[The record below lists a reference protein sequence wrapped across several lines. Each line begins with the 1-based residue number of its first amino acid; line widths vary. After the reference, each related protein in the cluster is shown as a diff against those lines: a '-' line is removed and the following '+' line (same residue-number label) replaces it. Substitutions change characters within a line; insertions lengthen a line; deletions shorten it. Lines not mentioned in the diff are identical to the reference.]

1 MVRTCLSVVVAG
13 FVAVGMAADANAGW
27 GSWGGSYGSVGG
39 SHGFH
44 GSHGSWGGSSGG
56 DSSGGSWGSQGF
68 HGSSGGHIGIFKRW
82 TMKHKARKAARR
94 DYFASSGGS
103 WGSHGSS
110 GGSSGGSWG
119 GSSGYAYS
127 SHGSSGGS
135 SGGTVIHEE
144 HHDGHHD
151 GHHEA
156 APADS
161 GDAII
166 ETPPAEGDS
175 AMRRSNN
182 GVLTVD
188 VPEDATVTVNGL
200 ETTSTGI
207 HRRYVSKGLD
217 RDLNYRYEVTAVV
230 ERDGE
235 KVERTQVTTLRAGQ
249 VSSLAFDFDQPEPV
263 ETRLTLNVP
272 DDASVFLSGV
282 KTKSTGA
289 LRQFATKRIAEGQ
302 KWNDYHVVVTVERD
316 GQKLTQEREISIN
329 GGDQIDLDFDFN
341 EATLADAR

>member
-1 MVRTCLSVVVAG
+1 
-13 FVAVGMAADANAGW
+13 
-27 GSWGGSYGSVGG
+27 
-39 SHGFH
+39 
-44 GSHGSWGGSSGG
+44 
-56 DSSGGSWGSQGF
+56 
-68 HGSSGGHIGIFKRW
+68 
-82 TMKHKARKAARR
+82 MKHKARKAARR
-94 DYFASSGGS
+94 AYFASSGGS

-144 HHDGHHD
+144 HHDGHH
-151 GHHEA
+151 EA

-188 VPEDATVTVNGL
+188 VLEDATVTVNGL

-235 KVERTQVTTLRAGQ
+235 KVERTQVTTLRAGH

>member
-39 SHGFH
+39 SHGSH
-44 GSHGSWGGSSGG
+44 GSNGSHGSWGGSSGG
-56 DSSGGSWGSQGF
+56 DSSGGSWGSHGS

-82 TMKHKARKAARR
+82 AMKHKARKAARR
-94 DYFASSGGS
+94 AYFASSGGS

-144 HHDGHHD
+144 HHD

-249 VSSLAFDFDQPEPV
+249 VSSLAFNFDQPEPV

>member
-39 SHGFH
+39 SHGSH

-56 DSSGGSWGSQGF
+56 DSSGGSWGSHGS

-82 TMKHKARKAARR
+82 AMKHKARKAARR
-94 DYFASSGGS
+94 AYFASSGGS

-144 HHDGHHD
+144 HHD